1 MHTIADLV
9 EIYKNYADKQTLTN
23 APQSLYEPVNYILS
37 IGGKQLRPA
46 LVLMAHNLWSDDVTQ
61 SLAASHAIE
70 VFHNFTLLHD
80 DIMDGSE
87 LRRGEPTVHIKYD
100 TNTAILSGDVMLI
113 LAYRFLAES
122 APNNTVFKAIFDIF
136 TKTAAEICE
145 GQQYDVDFETRNDVT
160 IADYIRMIELKTSVL
175 LAAALEIGASIGGA
189 SDADAVKIYE
199 FGRNLGIAFQIQDD
213 ILDSFGDAAT
223 FGKRIGGDI
232 LNNKKTI
239 LMLRAQQ
246 LADEKQAQEI
256 QKWLDFVPE
265 NSTQETQKI
274 AGITTLFNQLN
285 IRAAAEKVM
294 NEYYQTGLNALNEIS
309 VESKRKTILKEFAA
323 ALMAR
328 KV

>member
-1 MHTIADLV
+1 MHSIAELV
-9 EIYKNYADKQTLTN
+9 ALYKNYAEKQVFAN
-23 APQSLYEPVNYILS
+23 EPQSLYAPVNYILS

-46 LVLMAHNLWSDDVTQ
+46 LVLMAHNLWSDEVTQ
-61 SLAASHAIE
+61 SLPAGHAVE

-113 LAYRFLAES
+113 HAYRFLAEA
-122 APNNTVFKAIFDIF
+122 APNPAIFRNIFDIF
-136 TKTAAEICE
+136 TKTAMEICE
-145 GQQYDVDFETRNDVT
+145 GQQYDVDFETRSDVT
-160 IADYIRMIELKTSVL
+160 IPDYIRMIELKTSVL
-175 LAAALEIGASIGGA
+175 LAAALEIGAHIGEA
-189 SDADAVKIYE
+189 NAADARKIYE

-246 LADEKQAQEI
+246 LADENQARELQN
-256 QKWLDFVPE
+256 WLDFSPK
-265 NSTQETQKI
+265 NIDKETEKI
-274 AGITTLFNQLN
+274 AGVTSIFNSLN
-285 IRAAAEKVM
+285 IRADVEKTM
-294 NEYYQTGLNALNEIS
+294 NEYYQIGLNALNEIR
-309 VESKRKTILKEFAA
+309 VGAERKAVLKEFAA